1 MIVSGSSVSLA
12 GVLLALLVAC
22 SSAGW
27 SSEQRDRFSGFCQG
41 QLSLNQNG
49 CACLQREIED
59 AGYSAD
65 DYDDNE
71 VSESEMA
78 DFLATCKGKQN
89 G

>member
-1 MIVSGSSVSLA
+1 M
-12 GVLLALLVAC
+12 LLALLVAC

-27 SSEQRDRFSGFCQG
+27 TSEQRDRFDHFCQG

-59 AGYSAD
+59 AGFSAN

-71 VSESEMA
+71 VSESEMTNFQA
-78 DFLATCKGKQN
+78 ICKGEQN
-89 G
+89 A